1 MTRIAL
7 LGLLAL
13 AACAPHVPSSR
24 YIGAPLYVVSNV
36 TPAQIAGKWYE
47 IASFPAPF
55 QAGCSHT
62 TAEYAPQPDGSIALR
77 NSCRVGNE
85 LREITG
91 TATVAA
97 PGRLKV
103 DLAGVPFRGDYWILG
118 VSRDGQTL
126 VVGTPTRIAGW
137 VLHRDREMTPQ
148 QLRSARDLFEHNGY
162 DAAALQRTD
171 QR

>member
-13 AACAPHVPSSR
+13 AACTPHVPSSR
-24 YIGAPLYVVSNV
+24 YIGTPMYVVSNV
-36 TPAQIAGKWYE
+36 TPAQLAGRWYE

-62 TAEYAPQPDGSIALR
+62 TADYAPRPDGSLALR

-85 LREITG
+85 LLRIDG

-103 DLAGVPFRGDYWILG
+103 DLEGVPFRGDYWVLD
-118 VSRDGQTL
+118 VARDGRTV

-137 VLHRDREMTPQ
+137 VLHRDHEMTPQ
-148 QLRSARDLFEHNGY
+148 ELRHARDVFERNGY